1 MAKRKRSILL
11 LAYFL
16 FRAKRWK
23 EARSTLFEGFSQAQQ
38 SSSSTFFALTSFEMR
53 ASNVDSFPESMSSI
67 EHWNRKLGAVLWN
80 QHWFAA
86 AVASS
91 DRTW

>member
-23 EARSTLFEGFSQAQQ
+23 EARSTLFEGFSQGLFVP
-38 SSSSTFFALTSFEMR
+38 TVVFEHFFCLYKLRHEGFER
-53 ASNVDSFPESMSSI
+53 RLLP
-67 EHWNRKLGAVLWN
+67 
-80 QHWFAA
+80 
-86 AVASS
+86 
-91 DRTW
+91 